1 MPPQTSRRK
10 DFGDLFIIVGNKR
23 GQLLSFDG
31 NATNP
36 LNAKNMVM
44 PSGSSSTRGYHQNT
58 LDQAAANALLAANM
72 LGGGYSPGGASSQS
86 NVLISP
92 RNHIYQSHSSH
103 SNNSLI

>member
-1 MPPQTSRRK
+1 MLQRAQSLANACEQRPDYHAHLGALLLALRQT
-10 DFGDLFIIVGNKR
+10 
-23 GQLLSFDG
+23 
-31 NATNP
+31 
-36 LNAKNMVM
+36 
-44 PSGSSSTRGYHQNT
+44 
-58 LDQAAANALLAANM
+58 QAAANALLAANM